1 MNRNIND
8 EIGRELERYLLQ
20 DISVFLIALIAHQ
33 TQALMPCISLWFPH
47 YQYLLLWVITCP
59 LKWNY
64 ILS

>member
-33 TQALMPCISLWFPH
+33 TQALMPCISL
-47 YQYLLLWVITCP
+47 
-59 LKWNY
+59 
-64 ILS
+64 